1 MKSAFYKRPAILA
14 MPEFKQGHAV
24 IEASAGTGKTYTL
37 EHLVLDLIINNGAK
51 IEEILVVTFT
61 DAATRELRER
71 VRDLIRRVCD
81 ETGDLPAGADPGS
94 YWEINEATR
103 SRLREALFRFDG
115 AAISTI
121 HGFCQ
126 RVLSEQ
132 AFLGGRL
139 FEQEHADGGEMFGLA
154 FRETVRTALAEASPE
169 GEMLRSW
176 ISMDKTLSALES
188 FLFNC
193 HREGCPERCPVTPL
207 WDPEQFYEAFAG
219 LPPLDQLKEA
229 GQALFNNKSSLKTFN
244 SHLDNLFAL
253 AATIEEGTGLPEAA
267 ELFTAWAGK
276 MRTLDK
282 IKSSQIDNLRRAAGL
297 VGAPA
302 ILEELAAGL
311 GEIEVRAAGLESF
324 FVHRLLP
331 RVQQLLTARK
341 RALGLT
347 DFDDMLLGVQEALS
361 GPEAETLLK
370 ILRKR
375 WKYALVDE
383 FQDTDPVQWDI
394 FRRLFVEGTD
404 AHRLFIIGDPKQAI
418 YSFRGADVHTYQLA
432 REELIG
438 KQRAGRVPLQE
449 NYRST
454 ELLIDAVNNIL
465 TAADSEGKVFLEGLN
480 SYNEPVKCGNPTRFA
495 EENGRPAVPVHLVH
509 LYGGDRGLYAN
520 AIKHGVACFIAEEIG
535 RLTGKS
541 CGLLTGSE
549 KSGSS
554 PVSLSDIYILTRT
567 GREGREIGSVL
578 RSYGI
583 AHAFY
588 KQEGLF
594 QTEEAESLHSLL
606 LAISTPADPATRMSA
621 WLTPFFDLPLKDL
634 QAWRESADGHLITSL
649 LLEWKGLADAQAWAL
664 LFDRILT
671 GSGLVRRLVFLG
683 NERALTNYQHL
694 FELLLAE
701 AHSRPLTLAELARN
715 LKARIDGRKLPEG
728 REGDI
733 QRLETDRDAV
743 QILTMH
749 KAKGLE
755 AEVVFIGGGFSDFR
769 GGRGIKTGIYHSDS
783 KRCLH
788 IGASTGEI
796 EEAIKQEVREENQRL
811 IYVALTRAKSRL
823 YLPYFGSGPAENKT
837 SSYGYKFLGASY
849 KALQK
854 QLDLLREKGQFNNSD
869 HFFLR
874 QVSCLRKSP
883 QELQITTTADGWP
896 EEGLLE
902 MPESGKT
909 EADRLRPG
917 RRGVILTSYTRI
929 KQGAKW
935 QPPAADDAEQATPG
949 GEEFLSETP
958 VETEIGLP
966 GGRETGIF
974 LHTLLENTEAA
985 ELQNMS
991 FDQWLNFEPARI
1003 RFAATARRYG
1013 YDPVYLDEAMQL
1025 TYNALRTPVKAES
1038 IEGDTRLDL
1047 PGGFSSGSR
1056 QVTEM
1061 SFTYPIPES
1070 FHPLIKGVKEYRE
1083 GDHMPFEAVRGYL
1096 QGLIDLVFEHEG
1108 RIYLLD
1114 WKSDRL
1120 GSYDRASL
1128 SAHVERNY
1136 SLQAQVYTLAVIRL
1150 LNAAGSSD
1158 YENRFGGIIYAFI
1171 RGMNTADSSGST
1183 EGIWFSRPSPDQA
1196 AAWEEGLLNRNEWG
1210 GEVITLNRGGC
1221 HDCVS

>member
-14 MPEFKQGHAV
+14 RPEFKKGHVV

-71 VRDLIRRVCD
+71 VRELIRRVCD
-81 ETGDLPAGADPGS
+81 ETGDLPAGADPES
-94 YWEINEATR
+94 YWKINEATR

-139 FEQEHADGGEMFGLA
+139 FEQEHADGGELFGLA
-154 FRETVRTALAEASPE
+154 FRETVRTALAETSPE
-169 GEMLRSW
+169 GEMLRTW
-176 ISMDKTLSALES
+176 IGMDKTLNDLEL

-193 HREGCPERCPVTPL
+193 HREGCPQRCPVTPL
-207 WDPEQFYEAFAG
+207 WEPEQFYEAING

-229 GQALFNNKSSLKTFN
+229 GNELFSNKNSLKTFN
-244 SHLDNLFAL
+244 SHLEDLFSL
-253 AATIEEGTGLPEAA
+253 ASDIEDKSDLPEAA
-267 ELFTAWAGK
+267 ELFKAWAGK
-276 MRTLDK
+276 TRTLDK
-282 IKSSQIDNLRRAAGL
+282 IKDSQIDNLRRAAGFTES
-297 VGAPA
+297 PA
-302 ILEELAAGL
+302 VLNELAASL
-311 GEIEVRAAGLESF
+311 TEIEVRAAGLESF

-331 RVQQLLTARK
+331 RVQQLLAARK

-347 DFDDMLLGVQEALS
+347 DFDDMLLGVQEALA
-361 GPEAETLLK
+361 GPEAETLLAL
-370 ILRKR
+370 LRKR

-404 AHRLFIIGDPKQAI
+404 IHRLFIIGDPKQAI

-438 KQRAGRVPLQE
+438 KQNAGRVPLQE

-454 ELLIDAVNNIL
+454 ELLIDAVNKIL
-465 TAADSEGKVFLEGLN
+465 TAADTEGKAFLEGLN
-480 SYNEPVKCGNPTRFA
+480 SYNEPVECGDQARFA
-495 EENGRPAVPVHLVH
+495 EENSRPAVPVHLVH
-509 LYGGDRGLYAN
+509 LYGNEKGLN
-520 AIKHGVACFIAEEIG
+520 AKSIKHGIACFIAEEIG
-535 RLTGKS
+535 RLTGDK
-541 CGLLTGSE
+541 CGLLTGS
-549 KSGSS
+549 KNSGSS

-567 GREGREIGSVL
+567 GREGREIGQVL

-606 LAISTPADPATRMSA
+606 LTINNPADPAARMSA

-634 QAWRESADGHLITSL
+634 QAWRESAEGHFITSL
-649 LLEWKGLADAQAWAL
+649 LFEWKGLADAQAWAV

-701 AHSRPLTLAELARN
+701 AHSRPLTLIELARS

-769 GGRGIKTGIYHSDS
+769 GGRGVKTGIYHSDS

-823 YLPYFGSGPAENKT
+823 YLPYFGSGPADSNT
-837 SSYGYKFLGASY
+837 GSYGYKFLGASY

-854 QLDLLREKGQFNNSD
+854 QLDLLREEGQLGNSD
-869 HFFLR
+869 HFLLR
-874 QVSCLRKSP
+874 KTSCLRQPP
-883 QELQITTTADGWP
+883 QELETTTTADGWP

-902 MPESGKT
+902 MPASAKT

-935 QPPAADDAEQATPG
+935 QPPAADDAEQSAPG
-949 GEEFLSETP
+949 SEEFLNEAP
-958 VETEIGLP
+958 AETEIGLP

-974 LHTLLENTEAA
+974 LHTLLENTVAA
-985 ELQNMS
+985 ELQNMTL
-991 FDQWLNFEPARI
+991 DEWLKFEPARI

-1013 YDPVYLDEAMQL
+1013 YDPVYLDEAMRL
-1025 TYNALRTPVKAES
+1025 IYKALCSPVKAES
-1038 IEGDTRLDL
+1038 IEGGTLLDL
-1047 PGGFSSGSR
+1047 PGGFSSGCR

-1070 FHPLIKGVKEYRE
+1070 FHPLINGVKETIN

-1150 LNAAGSSD
+1150 LNLSGSSD

-1171 RGMNTADSSGST
+1171 RGMNSAAGSGA
-1183 EGIWFSRPSPDQA
+1183 EGVWFSHPSANQA
-1196 AAWEEGLLNRNEWG
+1196 TAWEEDLLNRKEWG
-1210 GEVITLNRGGC
+1210 GEVITLNQGDS